1 MVTGILILASKGEK
15 VVKTVFA
22 GVTRDSLTYEQIVSM
37 LNGAELTVQNKD
49 RFFKSLNKLTI
60 QIKSTQTTIKQNNDK
75 KLVNN
80 EYIPLYIYYD
90 KSVKNVF
97 TS

>member
-1 MVTGILILASKGEK
+1 
-15 VVKTVFA
+15 
-22 GVTRDSLTYEQIVSM
+22 M

-90 KSVKNVF
+90 KSVKNEF